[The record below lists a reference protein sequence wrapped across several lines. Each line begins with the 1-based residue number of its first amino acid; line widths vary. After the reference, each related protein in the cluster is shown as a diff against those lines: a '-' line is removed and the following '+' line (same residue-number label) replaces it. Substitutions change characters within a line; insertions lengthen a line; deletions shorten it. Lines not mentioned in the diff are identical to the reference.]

1 MSARTRN
8 EIVLDAAIYH
18 LLVQALVHGI
28 EEVAR
33 SAIEQDTDAGR
44 LEAVQLV
51 HHAEFFPTFGIFGL
65 RTQFGFHV
73 PTRGERLDVHSA
85 AHRGAGSVEVQM
97 AERQEESP
105 LSPHRKSRDS
115 AAFPRGD
122 RAVILV
128 DIGQQFARHVGLV
141 PAGGVGRSI
150 PVPAVRVAVRA
161 NDDHAVTRSKFRQ
174 ERRFLDPVGKV
185 ATCSVQQVYHR
196 EAGVLVRL
204 IRSRSDDYVFDVLFH
219 RSTPHG
225 DRVHRLRVCCA
236 AKHCSQ
242 DDKKRFQMF
251 HLTGEIFSCFLAA
264 ISHRGSDFPGEQLR
278 QRY

>member
-1 MSARTRN
+1 
-8 EIVLDAAIYH
+8 
-18 LLVQALVHGI
+18 
-28 EEVAR
+28 
-33 SAIEQDTDAGR
+33 
-44 LEAVQLV
+44 
-51 HHAEFFPTFGIFGL
+51 
-65 RTQFGFHV
+65 
-73 PTRGERLDVHSA
+73 
-85 AHRGAGSVEVQM
+85 M
-97 AERQEESP
+97 AERQVKCTLSAHREPRNATP
-105 LSPHRKSRDS
+105 LPGS
-115 AAFPRGD
+115 D
-122 RAVILV
+122 RAVMPV
-128 DIGQQFARHVGLV
+128 DVGQQLARHVGLV

-161 NDDHAVTRSKFRQ
+161 NDDHAVTRSEFRQ

-196 EAGVLVRL
+196 EAGILVRL

-264 ISHRGSDFPGEQLR
+264 ISPRGSDFPGEQLR
-278 QRY
+278 QR